1 MVNLHDIINS
11 AQHYAPYVLA
21 LVGGMVGN
29 HYLSK
34 EKARIAE
41 ENNRLDEDMARIPP
55 EFHGNVG
62 QLLRDLGKGRSSHRG
77 AGYRIDH
84 LLKKYDL

>member
-1 MVNLHDIINS
+1 M
-11 AQHYAPYVLA
+11 A
-21 LVGGMVGN
+21 LVGGMVGT
-29 HYLSK
+29 HYIRK

-41 ENNRLDEDMARIPP
+41 ENNRLDEDMARIPL

-62 QLLRDLGKGRSSHRG
+62 QLLRDLSKGPSPRR

-84 LLKKYDL
+84 LLKKYNL